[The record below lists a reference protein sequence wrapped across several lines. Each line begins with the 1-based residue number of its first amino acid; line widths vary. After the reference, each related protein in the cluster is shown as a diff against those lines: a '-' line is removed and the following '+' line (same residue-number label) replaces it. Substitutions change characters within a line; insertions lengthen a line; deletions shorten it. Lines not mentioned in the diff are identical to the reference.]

1 MGMADLSGVERIVAQ
16 ARRRLLADA
25 ALRLGGIGTAWGS
38 AAALLASSAGKAW
51 WPEIGTVWL
60 VATPIAAGL
69 LAGLTLAISRRP
81 SALAAAQRLDQVLR
95 LKDGLASALALQ
107 PASKQDAAFVAMTQ
121 ADAARLAP
129 NVQAARATP
138 LRLGRAWPIASA
150 LVAGALAVGWWAPAG
165 LWLPSPSADR
175 AAKLA
180 EEAPRREAAQKAIAE
195 ARQLLETPTDADVT
209 GAASPEELAAL
220 DELDRELRAGS
231 TTPGEVERRSATVLE
246 QASRRIERES
256 GERSATAEA
265 VREKLAALKQ
275 KPAAEDSALARAL
288 KAADP
293 ATAAQEARELSD
305 RLAQMSP
312 EERAEVSR
320 ELAEL
325 AEQLRGEPNAG
336 EAADVTDKPTATEQD
351 LKRLG
356 FSDQQIEALRD
367 KPLEDVAK
375 SLEQQGLEP
384 ETAERMADR
393 LERDR
398 EERRQDQDA
407 RERAQELAKSL
418 DAAAEQLREP
428 ENPPTESKPSDGE
441 NRTPPVSGS
450 EQPATPEKPGP
461 EAKPD
466 GTKTAPP
473 SSTPTKGDN
482 SPTKDAGAP
491 SEPKTAPEQREGAGP
506 SSNKAPPDAPDSPGA
521 APKKSDKGAPSD
533 TKSGTKGP
541 AKSPDQ
547 TSTQNPSAPG
557 QPAAKDPPPA
567 TPERTAEPGPD
578 GQDAG
583 KGKQPA
589 PGADP
594 SGPKGAPNT
603 PNPNAA
609 PNPTSGPGGE
619 QPAPGE
625 QGQPDALPKDGQT
638 KDNQSQEGQPNG
650 LASPK
655 DGTPPSPG
663 AAPERQDSPA
673 PGPLPKPD
681 LSPQGLEKLADELE
695 RLSRDAD
702 RRGKPPEVS
711 EEMRQKAKE
720 MFESLS
726 PDERQKLNELAQ
738 RLAREPGK
746 EPGEGR
752 AGDREATPGA
762 GRRAGESAPTSDS
775 PGDRVRNGSPPAQAS
790 PRSPGESRLV
800 DAPRPAGGARS
811 PQERVVGELP
821 RRDGRVTRGS
831 ETGPAATEQALREAA
846 ESGQRA
852 IADRLVPG
860 RLAPAIREYFKR
872 LPRTGGDAVP
882 SPITP
887 PAPTPPATVPPV
899 TKPPPG

>member
-1 MGMADLSGVERIVAQ
+1 MADLSGVERIVAQ

-25 ALRLGGIGTAWGS
+25 VLRLGGIGAAWGS
-38 AAALLASSAGKAW
+38 AAALLASCAGKAW
-51 WPEIGTVWL
+51 WPELGIILL
-60 VATPIAAGL
+60 VPTPIAAGL
-69 LAGLTLAISRRP
+69 LTGLALAVARRP
-81 SALAAAQRLDQVLR
+81 TTLAAAQRLDQVLR
-95 LKDGLASALALQ
+95 LKDGLASALSLA

-129 NVQAARATP
+129 SVQAARATP
-138 LRLGRAWPIASA
+138 LRLGRAWPIAGV
-150 LVAGALAVGWWAPAG
+150 LLAGALAVERLAPAG
-165 LWLPSPSADR
+165 LWLPSASAER
-175 AAKLA
+175 AARSA

-195 ARQLLETPTDADVT
+195 ARQLLETPTEADLD
-209 GAASPEELAAL
+209 GAARPEELAAL

-256 GERSATAEA
+256 GERSATAQA

-293 ATAAQEARELSD
+293 ATAAQEARELKD

-325 AEQLRGEPNAG
+325 AEQLRGQPMPG
-336 EAADVTDKPTATEQD
+336 DAAEVADKPTATEQD

-356 FSDQQIEALRD
+356 FSDQQIETLRD
-367 KPLEDVAK
+367 KPSGDVAK

-393 LERDR
+393 LERER

-418 DAAAEQLREP
+418 DGAAKQLRGP
-428 ENPPTESKPSDGE
+428 EKPPKESKPSDPE
-441 NRTPPVSGS
+441 NRTPSASGT
-450 EQPATPEKPGP
+450 EQPATPARSEP
-461 EAKPD
+461 ETKPD
-466 GTKTAPP
+466 GTKAAPP
-473 SSTPTKGDN
+473 SGTPGQGETP
-482 SPTKDAGAP
+482 PTKDARTP
-491 SEPKTAPEQREGAGP
+491 TEPKGGPERSAEPGPSIDKAPQTAPELPTA
-506 SSNKAPPDAPDSPGA
+506 APD
-521 APKKSDKGAPSD
+521 KSDKGASSES
-533 TKSGTKGP
+533 KSGTQDS

-547 TSTQNPSAPG
+547 TSSQQPSAPG
-557 QPAAKDPPPA
+557 QPAAKGAPSG
-567 TPERTAEPGPD
+567 TPERKAEPGPD
-578 GQDAG
+578 GQDSG

-589 PGADP
+589 PGAGSSEP
-594 SGPKGAPNT
+594 NGAPN
-603 PNPNAA
+603 PANPNAA
-609 PNPTSGPGGE
+609 PKPTPGPGGR
-619 QPAPGE
+619 PAMPGD
-625 QGQPDALPKDGQT
+625 QGQPESRSVDS
-638 KDNQSQEGQPNG
+638 QSQDNPSKGGQPKG
-650 LASPK
+650 LGSPK
-655 DGTPPSPG
+655 DSTPPNPG
-663 AAPERQDSPA
+663 AAPAQQDSPT
-673 PGPLPKPD
+673 PDPLPKPD
-681 LSPQGLEKLADELE
+681 LSSQGLEKLADELE

-738 RLAREPGK
+738 RLAREQRGK
-746 EPGEGR
+746 PSESP
-752 AGDREATPGA
+752 AGDRDSPPGTD
-762 GRRAGESAPTSDS
+762 RRAGEGAPKSNG
-775 PGDRVRNGSPPAQAS
+775 PGDLGGSGSPPAQS
-790 PRSPGESRLV
+790 GPRSPGESRMV
-800 DAPRPAGGARS
+800 DAPRPTGQRNS

-821 RRDGRVTRGS
+821 RRDGRVTGGS
-831 ETGPAATEQALREAA
+831 AAGPANTEQSLREAA

-852 IADRLVPG
+852 IEDRLVPG
-860 RLAPAIREYFKR
+860 RLGPSIRDYFKR
-872 LPRTGGDAVP
+872 LPRTGSDAAR

-887 PAPTPPATVPPV
+887 PAPTPPATVAPA
-899 TKPPPG
+899 TKPTPG